1 MVLQLGSFSRP
12 DVLIF
17 SAAGTPLG
25 RVLWDGGRILAAG
38 WTVVEDLLVVDDR
51 GRVQRFT
58 PHGQPSAGSP
68 PFSLGSAVEHEGLAD
83 VIISDQSIVAR
94 TATGH
99 MWCVPDVGEP
109 RPQRYPDPTP
119 VGAGA
124 VHCMCP
130 VPALLSTSGALE
142 VLVAVDT
149 TIVLVDSDEV
159 TPSSV
164 YEGPIV
170 KLALSPDGRMVAGF
184 AADDVIYIWTYDLDE
199 TIVRISVGDTA
210 EDMADALP
218 GVDAG
223 GVPSG
228 PPDGFVWC
236 GCDGVIG
243 QWNGVGALLISIEGG
258 WQWWDLGPGPAAL
271 VGEVD
276 GARAVTTDQ
285 HLFIRKVPPPLA
297 SVLEIGSTS
306 PGALLHDARKLYDER
321 DARAAAELL
330 DVLRCGDLPSAA
342 AACLGAAAAELNPAR
357 QESLMRAGCYGRAFL
372 ALDSATQE
380 DSLSLTAQG
389 LPTAPAGK
397 EVVMLARTLRVLN
410 ALRDHQIALP
420 LTMPQFE
427 SLGMKRLIARL
438 TGRRHY
444 LLALRVCSALGAPPE
459 DVLFRWACDKIAAS
473 ASSAPDEELLG
484 VLRGKLE
491 GQLGVKWAAVAA
503 HAQAQGR
510 PRLAA
515 ALAEHES
522 CAADQVPL
530 MLALGE
536 EEAALR
542 RAVDSGDPDLTF
554 EVVHSMW
561 RHLERHHS
569 AEAQRRFWTSV
580 AAHSSAAA
588 LLAKFLSG
596 SGDPEAVL
604 AMWESIHDAGAGAVA
619 HVDAALNPSTPAMQ
633 KTREWNRAKEAYT
646 RDERVGKEDARFES
660 AAAGA
665 ALRLLEV
672 QGELEKTTGRDGFIG
687 LNVVDTLKQC
697 LRLGLKDP
705 AQKIAKEFKVP
716 EKQQILLSVGATAA
730 SQDWAALQ
738 QMASKLDRR
747 APITMEHFVSAARS
761 NGAPVPAVRWFV
773 DRLTGDNALVRRAQ
787 LYAELGLQREAAMLA
802 EQAEMAGA
810 GAGVLGSLR
819 EAVGGTMGSLM
830 GRMNG

>member
-1 MVLQLGSFSRP
+1 MQLGSFSRP

-25 RVLWDGGRILAAG
+25 RVLWDGGRILASG
-38 WTVVEDLLVVDDR
+38 WTDNEDLLVVDDR

-58 PHGQPSAGSP
+58 PHGQPSPGAA
-68 PFSLGSAVEHEGLAD
+68 PFSLGSAVEHEGLTE
-83 VIISDQSIVAR
+83 VIISDQTIISR

-99 MWCVPDVGEP
+99 MWCVSDISEP
-109 RPQRYPDPTP
+109 RPVRYPDPAP
-119 VGAGA
+119 VGTGA

-130 VPALLSTSGALE
+130 IPSFLSTSGSLE
-142 VLVAVDT
+142 VLVAVDN
-149 TIVLVDSDEV
+149 TIVFVDSDEV
-159 TPSSV
+159 APSSIF
-164 YEGPIV
+164 EGPIV
-170 KLALSPDGRMVAGF
+170 KLALSPDGKMVAGY
-184 AADDVIYIWTYDLDE
+184 AADDVIYIWPYDLDE
-199 TIVRISVGDTA
+199 TIVRIAVNDTA
-210 EDMADALP
+210 DDMIDALP
-218 GVDAG
+218 SIDIGS
-223 GVPSG
+223 VPSG
-228 PPDGFVWC
+228 PPDSLVWC
-236 GCDGVIG
+236 GNDATIAH
-243 QWNGVGALLISIEGG
+243 WNGVGALLISIEGA
-258 WQWWDLGPGPAAL
+258 WQWWDMGPGSAAL

-285 HLFIRKVPPPLA
+285 HLFIRKVPGPLA

-306 PGALLHDARKLYDER
+306 PGALLHDARKLYDDR

-330 DVLRCGDLPSAA
+330 DVLRAGDLSAA
-342 AACLGAAAAELNPAR
+342 VAACLGAAAAEMDPLR

-372 ALDSATQE
+372 ALDTIAQE
-380 DSLSLTAQG
+380 DPSSLGVQG
-389 LPTAPAGK
+389 LSAAPAGK

-410 ALRDHQIALP
+410 ALRDDQIALP

-427 SLGMKRLIARL
+427 SLGLKRLIARL

-444 LLALRVCSALGAPPE
+444 LLALRVCSALGISPE

-473 ASSAPDEELLG
+473 ASSAPDEQLLK
-484 VLRGKLE
+484 VLCAKLE

-530 MLALGE
+530 LIELGE

-542 RAVDSGDPDLTF
+542 RAVESGDPDLTF
-554 EVVHSMW
+554 EVIHSMW

-580 AAHSSAAA
+580 AAHPSAAA

-604 AMWESIHDAGAGAVA
+604 AMWESVHDAGAAAVA
-619 HVDAALNPSTPAMQ
+619 HVQAAVNDATPAMQ
-633 KTREWNRAKEAYT
+633 KSREWARAKEAYT
-646 RDERVGKEDARFES
+646 RDERAGKEDARFES
-660 AAAGA
+660 AAAAA

-672 QGELEKTTGRDGFIG
+672 QGELEKTTGREGFIG

-697 LRLGLKDP
+697 LRLGLKDQ
-705 AQKIAKEFKVP
+705 AFKIAKEFKVP
-716 EKQQILLSVGATAA
+716 EKQQMLLSIGATAA

-738 QMASKLDRR
+738 QMASKIDRR
-747 APITMEHFVSAARS
+747 TPITMEDFVSVARRH
-761 NGAPVPAVRWFV
+761 GAPVPAVRWFV
-773 DRLTGDNALVRRAQ
+773 DRLTGDNALVVRAQ
-787 LYAELGLQREAAMLA
+787 LYSELGLHREAAMLA
-802 EQAEMAGA
+802 EQAEIAGA

-819 EAVGGTMGSLM
+819 DAVGGTMGSLM